1 MRYLSLALILALA
14 SCGEAQPEQ
23 VEPTPAQVEP
33 EPAPITHECVEFG
46 DGNRPGDK
54 IANATFQNCL
64 GERVELQSTCGDY
77 PLKVLAVS
85 TVWCPAC
92 KSYLR
97 SLTYDHQISRAGWD
111 YMIIVAQNADRENDV
126 TLEQCM
132 AYAEEL
138 DADPSK
144 VVIDPGFR
152 MSLAGG
158 LIDNCGNGNISLPFM
173 AILDGWDHT
182 YEYSRPCGGSAANG
196 YTNWRDAFLGEIY
209 EE

>member
-1 MRYLSLALILALA
+1 MRYLSLALVLALA

-33 EPAPITHECVEFG
+33 APIAHECVEFG
-46 DGNRPGDK
+46 DGNQPGDK

-64 GERVELQSTCGDY
+64 GERVELQSTCGQY
-77 PLKVLAVS
+77 PLKALAVS

-92 KSYLR
+92 KSTLR
-97 SLTYDHQISRAGWD
+97 ALTYDHQISRSGWD
-111 YMIIVAQNADRENDV
+111 YMIIVAQDAERSNDV
-126 TLEQCM
+126 SLEECM

-152 MSLAGG
+152 GSIAGG

-182 YEYSRPCGGSAANG
+182 YEYSRGCGGSAANG
-196 YTNWRDAFLGEIY
+196 YTNWRDAFLGEVH
-209 EE
+209 EGG

>member
-14 SCGEAQPEQ
+14 SCGESQPEQ
-23 VEPTPAQVEP
+23 AEPTPAQVEP

-54 IANATFQNCL
+54 IGNAAFQNCL

-77 PLKVLAVS
+77 PLKVIAVS

-111 YMIIVAQNADRENDV
+111 YMVLVAQNAERENDV

-132 AYAEEL
+132 AYAEEI
-138 DADPSK
+138 DADPAK

-158 LIDNCGNGNISLPFM
+158 LIDNCGDGNISLPFM

-182 YEYSRPCGGSAANG
+182 YEYSRGCGGSAANG

>member
-1 MRYLSLALILALA
+1 MRFLSLVLILGFAG
-14 SCGEAQPEQ
+14 CGD
-23 VEPTPAQVEP
+23 TPAENDNEPRVDP
-33 EPAPITHECVEFG
+33 EPAPIAHECVEFG

-64 GERVELQSTCGDY
+64 GERVEVQSTCGQY
-77 PLKVLAVS
+77 PLKVLAIS

-92 KSYLR
+92 KSTLR
-97 SLTYDHQISRAGWD
+97 SLTYDHQISRGAWD
-111 YMIIVAQNADRENDV
+111 YMILVAQDAQRDNDV
-126 TLEQCM
+126 SLDECM

-138 DADPSK
+138 DADPAK

-152 MSLAGG
+152 GSIGGG
-158 LIDNCGNGNISLPFM
+158 LIDNCGGGSISLPFM
-173 AILDGWDHT
+173 AILDGRDHT
-182 YEYSRPCGGSAANG
+182 YEYSRGCGGSAANG

>member
-23 VEPTPAQVEP
+23 AEPTPAQVEP

-54 IANATFQNCL
+54 IGNAAFQNCL

-77 PLKVLAVS
+77 PLKVIAVS

-111 YMIIVAQNADRENDV
+111 YMIIVAQNAERENDV

-132 AYAEEL
+132 AYAEEI
-138 DADPSK
+138 DADPAK

-158 LIDNCGNGNISLPFM
+158 LIDNCGDGNISLPFM

-182 YEYSRPCGGSAANG
+182 YEYSQGCGGSAANG
-196 YTNWRDAFLGEIY
+196 YTTWRDAFLGEIY